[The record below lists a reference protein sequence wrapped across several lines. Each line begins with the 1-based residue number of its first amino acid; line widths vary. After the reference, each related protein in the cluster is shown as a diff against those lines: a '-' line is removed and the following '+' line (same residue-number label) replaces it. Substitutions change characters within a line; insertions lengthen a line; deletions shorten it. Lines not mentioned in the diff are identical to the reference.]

1 MYTRVNSGQDD
12 PVKGKD
18 AMANPRADNRAKSS
32 SRHLS
37 QLWQFPLFV
46 LSLALFVYAGYLFIN
61 PGPGATID
69 QKIAVAQDYLKQNR
83 PDAALQQLSRILE
96 GEKPEP
102 AKEGVIHILIAQAL
116 EAGQKQ
122 LKIDIPAN
130 DERIVEQTELAEQMG
145 VQPDAVIHRRLGD
158 AYASL
163 NRSSEAAEH
172 YRQAISM
179 DPNQSLSLR
188 RKLIDLELGDDDSAN
203 AEVSLE
209 DYLKQPG
216 LTDIETA
223 WALGQRAGILIDTK
237 KFADA
242 RKLLADAARLDTDP
256 VDQGTFNYQLG
267 YCSYKEGLPDDA
279 ERYLRLARDQLRVSH
294 PLDAD
299 AAYYL
304 GRVYQDRG
312 DPTTATSFYEAVL
325 TTHPESKAAP
335 LALLGRGI
343 CRIMAQQTDGGLI
356 DFHDLVEQI
365 DRRASRTRYKPEA
378 IATFRD
384 ASGILM
390 DRQDYQSALEVMG
403 DEQSVEPTP
412 PPGFFSRLGG
422 ASENRADQL
431 EATIADSNPT
441 EQIRRRQ
448 QVIDLRNQA
457 GDAYIQY
464 SRQLSILEDHGYAD
478 ALWKGV
484 DLYDQAGNLSSAI
497 SALEL
502 FVADRPD
509 DRLAPDA
516 LLRLGRAYQ
525 AAGTFDK
532 AIDAFQRVQ
541 LEYPKS
547 LAASKAAIPL
557 AEAYMAKGPA
567 EDARAE
573 TTLLSVV
580 ENNPMV
586 DPAAEEFR
594 QSLRE
599 LAQLYYRTGRYEE
612 AIARLQELT
621 QRYPNDEAKP
631 QMIFMMADSYRKS
644 AALLDAKLASAQT
657 STSAVA
663 SEIAEAAA
671 ARRDRLLKARGL
683 YDQVI
688 DLYRAATPTDDMDK
702 LYQKLAH
709 FYRADCMYDLGNYE
723 EAIKLYDTAA
733 FNYQDDPASVSAYVQ
748 IVNAYFALGKPDE
761 AKAANNRAKWM
772 LQHMPA
778 EAFQDGAFSM
788 PKKYWDQ
795 WLQWTNDSGMW

>member
-1 MYTRVNSGQDD
+1 MT
-12 PVKGKD
+12 
-18 AMANPRADNRAKSS
+18 KSPARHS
-32 SRHLS
+32 SRFS

-96 GEKPEP
+96 SEKPEP
-102 AKEGVIHILIAQAL
+102 AKEGTIHLLIAASL
-116 EAGQKQ
+116 EAAQKQ
-122 LKIDIPAN
+122 LKIDVPAN
-130 DERIVEQTELAEQMG
+130 DQRIIEQTELAEQLG
-145 VQPDAVIHRRLGD
+145 VQPDADMHRRVGDSYAALGHS
-158 AYASL
+158 A
-163 NRSSEAAEH
+163 EAAEH
-172 YRQAISM
+172 YRQAISL
-179 DPNQSLSLR
+179 DPHQSLSLR
-188 RKLIDLELGDDDSAN
+188 RKLIDLELGDEDSAN

-209 DYLKQPG
+209 DYLKQPE
-216 LTDIETA
+216 LTDIERA
-223 WALGQRAGILIDTK
+223 WALGQRAGILIDSR

-242 RKLLADAARLDTDP
+242 RKILADAARLDTDP

-267 YCSYKEGLPDDA
+267 YCSYREGLPDDA
-279 ERYLRLARDQLRVSH
+279 ERYLRLSRDQLRVGH

-304 GRVYQDRG
+304 GRIYQDRS
-312 DPTTATSFYEAVL
+312 DPTTAISFYESVL
-325 TTHPESKAAP
+325 ESHPESKAAP

-343 CRIMAQQTDGGLI
+343 SRIMLQQTDGGLT
-356 DFHDLVEQI
+356 DFHDLVAQI
-365 DRRASRTRYKPEA
+365 DRRASKTKYKAEA
-378 IATFRD
+378 IGTFRD
-384 ASGILM
+384 ASAILT
-390 DRQDYQSALEVMG
+390 DREDYQSALEVIG
-403 DEQSVEPTP
+403 DEQDLDPSP
-412 PPGFFSRLGG
+412 PPGFYDRLGHVT
-422 ASENRADQL
+422 EKRADQI
-431 EATIADSNPT
+431 EATLSDANST

-448 QVIDLRNQA
+448 QIIDLRNRA
-457 GDAYIQY
+457 GAAYITY
-464 SRQLSILEDHGYAD
+464 SHDLSNLEDHGYAD

-484 DLYDQAGNLSSAI
+484 DLFDKAANLPAEI

-502 FVADRPD
+502 FVADRPS

-516 LLRLGRAYQ
+516 LLRLGRTYQ
-525 AAGTFDK
+525 AAGYFDK

-557 AEAYMAKGPA
+557 AEAYMAKGPTGNS
-567 EDARAE
+567 RAE
-573 TTLLSVV
+573 ITLLGVV
-580 ENNPMV
+580 ENNPLV

-621 QRYPNDEAKP
+621 QRYPNDAAKP

-657 STSAVA
+657 SPGAVA

-671 ARRDRLLKARGL
+671 ARRDRLEKARGL

-688 DLYRAATPTDDMDK
+688 DLYRASAPSEDMDK

-723 EAIKLYDTAA
+723 EAIKLYDSAA
-733 FNYQDDPASVSAYVQ
+733 FAYQDDPASVSAYVQ
-748 IVNAYFALGKPDE
+748 IVNAYFALGKPEE

-778 EAFQDGAFSM
+778 DAFKDGAFSM

>member
-1 MYTRVNSGQDD
+1 M
-12 PVKGKD
+12 D
-18 AMANPRADNRAKSS
+18 AMANPRAVSS
-32 SRHLS
+32 PRRFS
-37 QLWQFPLFV
+37 QLWQLPLFIV
-46 LSLALFVYAGYLFIN
+46 SLALFVYAGILFLN

-69 QKIAVAQDYLKQNR
+69 QKIAVAKDYLRQNR

-96 GEKPEP
+96 SEKPEP
-102 AKEGVIHILIAQAL
+102 AKEGQIHLLIAEAL

-122 LKIDIPAN
+122 LKIDVPAN
-130 DERIVEQTELAEQMG
+130 DERIIEQTELAEQLG
-145 VQPDAVIHRRLGD
+145 VQPDADMHRRVGD
-158 AYASL
+158 SYASL
-163 NRSSEAAEH
+163 GRTADAAEH
-172 YRQAISM
+172 YRQAISL
-179 DPNQSLSLR
+179 DPHQSLSLR

-209 DYLKQPG
+209 DYLKQPD
-216 LTDIETA
+216 LTDIERA
-223 WALGQRAGILIDTK
+223 WALGQRAGILIDAR

-242 RKLLADAARLDTDP
+242 RKLLADAARLDSDP

-304 GRVYQDRG
+304 GRIYQDRG
-312 DPTTATSFYEAVL
+312 DPATAISFYQAVL
-325 TTHPESKAAP
+325 ETHPESKPAP

-343 CRIMAQQTDGGLI
+343 SRIMSQEVDAGLT
-356 DFHDLVEQI
+356 DFHDLVSEI
-365 DRRASRTRYKPEA
+365 DRRASRSKYKPEA
-378 IATFRD
+378 IGVFRQ
-384 ASGILM
+384 AEAILE
-390 DRQDYQSALEVMG
+390 DRDDFQSALEVMG
-403 DEQSVEPTP
+403 DEQSIEPSP
-412 PPGFFSRLGG
+412 PPGFYEQLGV
-422 ASENRADQL
+422 ANEKRAGQV
-431 EATIADSNPT
+431 EATIADANPT
-441 EQIRRRQ
+441 DQIRRRQ
-448 QVIDLRNQA
+448 QVTEFRNKA

-464 SRQLSILEDHGYAD
+464 SQQLSILDDHGYAD
-478 ALWKGV
+478 AFWRGV
-484 DLYDQAGNLSSAI
+484 DLYDQASNLPAAI

-502 FVADRPD
+502 FVAERPS

-516 LLRLGRAYQ
+516 LLRLGRTYQ
-525 AAGTFDK
+525 AAGYFDK

-541 LEYPKS
+541 LEYSKS

-557 AEAYMAKGPA
+557 AEAYMAKGPPGY
-567 EDARAE
+567 ARAE

-580 ENNPMV
+580 ENNPLV

-621 QRYPNDEAKP
+621 QRYPNDAAKP

-657 STSAVA
+657 SASAVA

-671 ARRDRLLKARGL
+671 ARRDRLMKARQL
-683 YDQVI
+683 YDQTI
-688 DLYRAATPTDDMDK
+688 DLYRVSVPSDDMDK

-723 EAIKLYDTAA
+723 EAIKLYDSAA
-733 FNYQDDPASVSAYVQ
+733 FNYQNDPSSVSAYVQ

-778 EAFQDGAFSM
+778 DAFQDGAFSM

-795 WLQWTNDSGMW
+795 WLQWTSDSGMW

>member
-1 MYTRVNSGQDD
+1 M
-12 PVKGKD
+12 
-18 AMANPRADNRAKSS
+18 AKSRSGGS
-32 SRHLS
+32 SRNLS
-37 QLWQFPLFV
+37 QLWQLPLFL
-46 LSLALFVYAGYLFIN
+46 LSLALFVYAGYLFIG

-83 PDAALQQLSRILE
+83 PDAALQQLSRILD
-96 GEKPEP
+96 GERPEP
-102 AKEGVIHILIAQAL
+102 AKEGTIHLLIAEAL

-130 DERIVEQTELAEQMG
+130 DQRIIEQTELAEQLG
-145 VQPDAVIHRRLGD
+145 VQPDAEMHRRVGDSYAALGRTAD
-158 AYASL
+158 
-163 NRSSEAAEH
+163 AAEH

-179 DPNQSLSLR
+179 DPKQSVSLR
-188 RKLIDLELGDDDSAN
+188 RKLIEMELGDEDSAN

-209 DYLKQPG
+209 DYLRQPE
-216 LTDIETA
+216 LTEVERA
-223 WALGQRAGILIDTK
+223 WALGQRAGVLIDSR

-242 RKLLADAARLDTDP
+242 RKLLADATRLDSDP

-267 YCSYKEGLPDDA
+267 YCSYREGLPDDA
-279 ERYLRLARDQLRVSH
+279 ERYFRLARDELRVSH

-304 GRVYQDRG
+304 GRIYQDRD
-312 DPTTATSFYEAVL
+312 DPATAMSFYEAVL

-335 LALLGRGI
+335 LALLGRGV
-343 CRIMAQQTDGGLI
+343 CRIMSQQTDAGLT
-356 DFHDLVEQI
+356 DFHDLVAEI
-365 DRRASRTRYKPEA
+365 DRRPSRTKYKPEA

-384 ASGILM
+384 ASGILS
-390 DRQDYQSALEVMG
+390 DREDYQSALEVMS
-403 DEQSVEPTP
+403 DEEALEPTP
-412 PPGFFSRLGG
+412 PPGFYSRLGS
-422 ASENRADQL
+422 ASELRAGQL
-431 EATIADSNPT
+431 EATISDANPT

-448 QVIDLRNQA
+448 QVIDLRNKA
-457 GDAYIQY
+457 ADAYILY
-464 SRQLSILEDHGYAD
+464 SRQLSILDDHGYAD
-478 ALWKGV
+478 ALWKGI
-484 DLYDQAGNLSSAI
+484 DLYDQAANVPAAI

-502 FVADRPD
+502 FVAERPS

-525 AAGTFDK
+525 AAGMFEK
-532 AIDAFQRVQ
+532 AISAFQRVQ

-567 EDARAE
+567 DYTRAE
-573 TTLLSVV
+573 TTLLGVV
-580 ENNPMV
+580 ENNPLV

-671 ARRDRLLKARGL
+671 ARRDRLLKAREL

-688 DLYRAATPTDDMDK
+688 DLYRVAPPSDDMDK
-702 LYQKLAH
+702 LYQKLSH

-723 EAIKLYDTAA
+723 EAIKLYDAAA
-733 FNYQDDPASVSAYVQ
+733 FNYQDDPSSVSAYVQ
-748 IVNAYFALGKPDE
+748 IVNAYFALGKPEE

-778 EAFQDGAFSM
+778 DAFQDGAFSM

>member
-1 MYTRVNSGQDD
+1 L
-12 PVKGKD
+12 KGKD
-18 AMANPRADNRAKSS
+18 AMAAKSRARTS

-46 LSLALFVYAGYLFIN
+46 LSLALFVYAGYLFIS

-96 GEKPEP
+96 SEKPEP
-102 AKEGVIHILIAQAL
+102 IKEGTIHLLIAESL

-122 LKIDIPAN
+122 FKIDVPAN
-130 DERIVEQTELAEQMG
+130 DQRIIEQTELAEQMG
-145 VQPDAVIHRRLGD
+145 VQPDAEMHRRVGDSYAALGRTAD
-158 AYASL
+158 
-163 NRSSEAAEH
+163 AAEH

-179 DPNQSLSLR
+179 DPHQSLSLR
-188 RKLIDLELGDDDSAN
+188 RKLIDLEFADEDSAN

-209 DYLKQPG
+209 DYLKQPD
-216 LTDIETA
+216 LTDIERA
-223 WALGQRAGILIDTK
+223 WALGQRAGILIDSR

-242 RKLLADAARLDTDP
+242 RKLLADAARLDSDP
-256 VDQGTFNYQLG
+256 VDLGTFNYQLG
-267 YCSYKEGLPDDA
+267 YCSYREGLPDDA
-279 ERYLRLARDQLRVSH
+279 ERYLRLARDQLRVGH

-304 GRVYQDRG
+304 GRIFQERG
-312 DPTTATSFYEAVL
+312 DPATAISFYEAVL
-325 TTHPESKAAP
+325 TSHPESKAAP

-343 CRIMAQQTDGGLI
+343 SRIMSQQTDPGLT
-356 DFHDLVEQI
+356 DFHDLVSQI
-365 DRRASRTRYKPEA
+365 DRRPSRTKYKSEA
-378 IATFRD
+378 ITTFRD
-384 ASGILM
+384 AAGILT
-390 DRQDYQSALEVMG
+390 DREDYQSALEVMS
-403 DEQSVEPTP
+403 DEQALEPAP
-412 PPGFFSRLGG
+412 PAGFFDRLGHVS
-422 ASENRADQL
+422 AKRADQL
-431 EATIADSNPT
+431 EATIPDANPAD
-441 EQIRRRQ
+441 QIRRRQ
-448 QVIDLRNQA
+448 LVIDLRNKA
-457 GDAYIQY
+457 GDAYILY
-464 SRQLSILEDHGYAD
+464 SRQLSQLEDKGYAD

-484 DLYDQAGNLSSAI
+484 DLYDQSANLPAAI

-502 FVADRPD
+502 FVAERPS

-516 LLRLGRAYQ
+516 LLRLGRTYQ
-525 AAGTFDK
+525 AAGFFDK

-541 LEYPKS
+541 LEYSKS

-557 AEAYMAKGPA
+557 AQAYMAKGPA
-567 EDARAE
+567 GNARAE
-573 TTLLSVV
+573 ATLLGVV
-580 ENNPMV
+580 ENNPLV

-621 QRYPNDEAKP
+621 QRYPNDAAKP

-671 ARRDRLLKARGL
+671 ARRDRLVKARAL

-688 DLYRAATPTDDMDK
+688 DLYRVTAPTEDMDK

-723 EAIKLYDTAA
+723 EAIKLYDSAA
-733 FNYQDDPASVSAYVQ
+733 FSYQDDPSSVSAYVQ
-748 IVNAYFALGKPDE
+748 IVNAYFALGKPEE

>member
-1 MYTRVNSGQDD
+1 M
-12 PVKGKD
+12 KGKD
-18 AMANPRADNRAKSS
+18 AMSNSHASAS
-32 SRHLS
+32 SRQFS
-37 QLWQFPLFV
+37 QLWQLPLFV

-69 QKIAVAQDYLKQNR
+69 QKIAVARDYLKQNR

-96 GEKPEP
+96 TEKPEP
-102 AKEGVIHILIAQAL
+102 AKEGQIHLLIAEAL

-122 LKIDIPAN
+122 LKIDVPAN
-130 DERIVEQTELAEQMG
+130 DQRIIEQTELAQQMG
-145 VQPDAVIHRRLGD
+145 IQPDADMHRRVGD
-158 AYASL
+158 AYSAL
-163 NRSSEAAEH
+163 GRSADAAEH

-179 DPNQSLSLR
+179 DPHQSLSLR
-188 RKLIDLELGDDDSAN
+188 RKLIDLELADDDSAN

-209 DYLKQPG
+209 DYLKQTE
-216 LTDIETA
+216 LTDIERA
-223 WALGQRAGILIDTK
+223 WALGQRAGILIDSR

-242 RKLLADAARLDTDP
+242 RKLLADAARLDSDP

-267 YCSYKEGLPDDA
+267 YCAYKEGLPDDA
-279 ERYLRLARDQLRVSH
+279 ERYFRLSRDQLRVGH

-304 GRVYQDRG
+304 GRIYQDRG
-312 DPTTATSFYEAVL
+312 DPTTAISFYEAVL
-325 TTHPESKAAP
+325 TTHPESKPAP
-335 LALLGRGI
+335 LALLGGGI
-343 CRIMAQQTDGGLI
+343 SRIMLQQTDPGLT
-356 DFHDLVEQI
+356 DFHDLVAQI
-365 DRRASRTRYKPEA
+365 DRRASRTKYKPEA
-378 IATFRD
+378 IAVFRE
-384 ASGILM
+384 ASGILA
-390 DRQDYQSALEVMG
+390 DRQDYQSELEVMA
-403 DEQSVEPTP
+403 DEQSIESAP
-412 PPGFFSRLGG
+412 PPGFFSQLG
-422 ASENRADQL
+422 AANEKRADQI
-431 EATIADSNPT
+431 EATIADANPT

-448 QVIDLRNQA
+448 QITDFRNKA

-464 SRQLSILEDHGYAD
+464 SRLLSIVEDHGYAD

-484 DLYDQAGNLSSAI
+484 DLYDKAANLPAAI

-502 FVADRPD
+502 FVAERPS

-525 AAGTFDK
+525 AAGYFDK

-541 LEYPKS
+541 LEYSKS

-557 AEAYMAKGPA
+557 AEAYMAKGPSGN
-567 EDARAE
+567 ARAE
-573 TTLLSVV
+573 TTLLGVV
-580 ENNPMV
+580 ENNPLV

-612 AIARLQELT
+612 AIARLEELT

-657 STSAVA
+657 SASAVA

-671 ARRDRLLKARGL
+671 ARRDRLLKARSL

-688 DLYRAATPTDDMDK
+688 DLYRVATPTDDMDK
-702 LYQKLAH
+702 LYQKLSH

-733 FNYQDDPASVSAYVQ
+733 FNYQNDPSSVSAYVQ

-778 EAFQDGAFSM
+778 DAFQDGAFSM

-795 WLQWTNDSGMW
+795 WLQWTSDSGMW